1 MAKKELTI
9 SNPKLVADFF
19 KAATTEDLTE
29 VNISFAPEYARL
41 RIHIKGEGFN
51 STLTPSIMKGFL
63 SLQDMIYRQYSLLH
77 YGCIKRLTAEERKML
92 EFTVIVSEGST
103 DTLVDLVKSL
113 GNMVIGM
120 ESKHKLA
127 AVAIAGVLTAG
138 WALGTKYIDYK
149 KEIETAHIEHEAT
162 VEMLNNI
169 KASQDA
175 ATQLALE
182 DKRII
187 LEMQNNVYNSAVAVY
202 SALKDDDIENLEING
217 NTVTKADIAELTRIE
232 RKKYE
237 LEENV
242 YSGQFNISAIY
253 RENNNVYI
261 DAKQE
266 NSGLIIAHI
275 NILAD
280 FISANDY
287 NWLKNAVEGK
297 PVEMTITT
305 TEKNNKIISA
315 VLHSF
320 RKE

>member
-1 MAKKELTI
+1 
-9 SNPKLVADFF
+9 
-19 KAATTEDLTE
+19 
-29 VNISFAPEYARL
+29 
-41 RIHIKGEGFN
+41 
-51 STLTPSIMKGFL
+51 
-63 SLQDMIYRQYSLLH
+63 
-77 YGCIKRLTAEERKML
+77 
-92 EFTVIVSEGST
+92 
-103 DTLVDLVKSL
+103 
-113 GNMVIGM
+113 
-120 ESKHKLA
+120 
-127 AVAIAGVLTAG
+127 
-138 WALGTKYIDYK
+138 
-149 KEIETAHIEHEAT
+149 
-162 VEMLNNI
+162 MLNNI

-237 LEENV
+237 IEENV

-266 NSGLIIAHI
+266 NSGLVIARI

-305 TEKNNKIISA
+305 TEKNSKIISA